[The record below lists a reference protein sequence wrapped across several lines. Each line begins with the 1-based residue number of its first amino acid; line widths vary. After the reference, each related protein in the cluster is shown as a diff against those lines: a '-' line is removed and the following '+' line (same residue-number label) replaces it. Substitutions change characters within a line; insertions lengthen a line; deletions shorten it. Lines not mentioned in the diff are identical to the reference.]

1 MMMEGFAAVFTDP
14 LLILMVALGTLVGVI
29 FGAIPGLTATMAVTI
44 FLPMTYAM
52 TDSRAIALLMA
63 LYIGGISGGLI
74 SSILLN
80 IPGTPA
86 SMVTAFDGAP
96 MARKGEAGKALG
108 MGIFYSF
115 LGTIFGLLA
124 LMLISPYLAG
134 IALKFSP
141 FEYCALAIF
150 SLSLVIG
157 LTGKDMLKGLGSA
170 LLGVMMATIGIS
182 KFDSVLRYDFGSVN
196 MQSGFTQLVVLIGLY
211 AIPEVVGVA
220 MQVHRPKAS
229 FTANASID
237 HIKGLGFGLKDFT
250 AQIKNFL
257 IAAGI
262 GTGIGILPGIGGG
275 TAGIMS
281 YTTIKNV
288 SKYPEKFGTG
298 IPDGVVASETAN
310 NAAIGG
316 AMIPLLT
323 LGIPGDGIT
332 AILLGSLIIHGVA
345 PGPTIFEKSGALMY
359 SIYAVIAL
367 SSLFMMIM
375 MYVGL
380 KGFVKVLSVPKNYLM
395 PIILAMCCVG
405 AFGSANRV
413 FDVWCLLGFGLV
425 AVLIKALDMPAM
437 PVAIGFILGPI
448 FEEYLRRAEGY
459 VYKPALVD
467 GVKTMVFKW
476 KELLNHPAA
485 LAILGV
491 TLVVIVV
498 SVRTN
503 SRAAKREAEA
513 AEAAKAE

>member
-1 MMMEGFAAVFTDP
+1 MIMEGFAAVFTDP
-14 LLILMVALGTLVGVI
+14 LLILMVAAGTLVGII

-44 FLPMTYAM
+44 CLPMTYAM
-52 TDSRAIALLMA
+52 SDSRAIALLMA

-96 MARKGEAGKALG
+96 MARKGQAGKALG
-108 MGIFYSF
+108 TGIFYSF
-115 LGTIFGLLA
+115 LGTVFGLLA
-124 LMLISPYLAG
+124 MVLISPYLASL
-134 IALKFSP
+134 ALKFSP

-170 LLGVMMATIGIS
+170 LLGVMLATIGIS

-220 MQVHRPKAS
+220 MKVHRPKET
-229 FTANASID
+229 FETNAKID
-237 HIKGLGFGLKDFT
+237 RIHGLGFSLKEFV
-250 AQIKNFL
+250 AQLKNFF
-257 IAAGI
+257 IAAI
-262 GTGIGILPGIGGG
+262 LGTGIGILPG
-275 TAGIMS
+275 
-281 YTTIKNV
+281 
-288 SKYPEKFGTG
+288 
-298 IPDGVVASETAN
+298 
-310 NAAIGG
+310 IGG

-323 LGIPGDGIT
+323 LGIPGDGVT

-345 PGPTIFEKSGALMY
+345 PGPTIFEKNGALMY
-359 SIYAVIAL
+359 AIYLIIAL
-367 SSLFMMIM
+367 SALFMMIF
-375 MYVGL
+375 MYGGL
-380 KGFVKVLSVPKNYLM
+380 KGFIKILSAPQNFLM

-405 AFGSANRV
+405 AFGSANRI
-413 FDVWCLLGFGLV
+413 FDVWCLLAFGLV
-425 AVLIKALDMPAM
+425 AVLIKALKMPAM

-459 VYKPALVD
+459 IYKPTRID

-476 KELLNHPAA
+476 EELLNHPIA
-485 LAILGV
+485 LVILAV
-491 TLVVIVV
+491 TVVVIIV
-498 SVRTN
+498 SIRTN
-503 SRAAKREAEA
+503 AKAVKREAAAQQEA
-513 AEAAKAE
+513 AQNE

>member
-1 MMMEGFAAVFTDP
+1 MIMEGFAAVFTDP
-14 LLILMVALGTLVGVI
+14 LLILMVAAGTLVGII

-44 FLPMTYAM
+44 CLPMTYAM
-52 TDSRAIALLMA
+52 SDSRAIALLMA

-96 MARKGEAGKALG
+96 MARKGQAGKALG
-108 MGIFYSF
+108 TGIFYSF
-115 LGTIFGLLA
+115 LGTVFGLLA
-124 LMLISPYLAG
+124 MVLISPYLASL
-134 IALKFSP
+134 ALKFSP

-170 LLGVMMATIGIS
+170 LLGVMLATIGIS

-220 MQVHRPKAS
+220 MKVHRPKET
-229 FTANASID
+229 FETNAKID
-237 HIKGLGFGLKDFT
+237 RIHGLGFSLKDFA
-250 AQIKNFL
+250 AQLKNFL
-257 IAAGI
+257 IAAVL
-262 GTGIGILPGIGGG
+262 GTGVQDGI
-275 TAGIMS
+275 
-281 YTTIKNV
+281 
-288 SKYPEKFGTG
+288 
-298 IPDGVVASETAN
+298 VASETAN

-323 LGIPGDGIT
+323 LGIPGDGVT

-345 PGPTIFEKSGALMY
+345 PGPTIFEKNGALMY
-359 SIYAVIAL
+359 AIYLIIAL
-367 SSLFMMIM
+367 SALFMMIF
-375 MYVGL
+375 MYGGL
-380 KGFVKVLSVPKNYLM
+380 KGFIKILSAPQNFLM

-405 AFGSANRV
+405 AFGSANRI
-413 FDVWCLLGFGLV
+413 FDVWCLLAFGLV
-425 AVLIKALDMPAM
+425 AVLIKALKMPAM

-459 VYKPALVD
+459 IYKPTRID

-476 KELLNHPAA
+476 EELLNHPIA
-485 LAILGV
+485 LVILAV
-491 TLVVIVV
+491 TVVVIIV
-498 SVRTN
+498 SIRTN
-503 SRAAKREAEA
+503 AKAAKREAAAQQEA
-513 AEAAKAE
+513 AQNE

>member
-1 MMMEGFAAVFTDP
+1 MIMEGFAAVFTDP
-14 LLILMVALGTLVGVI
+14 LLILMVAAGTLVGII

-44 FLPMTYAM
+44 CLPMTYAM
-52 TDSRAIALLMA
+52 SDSQAIALLMA

-96 MARKGEAGKALG
+96 MARKGQAGKALG
-108 MGIFYSF
+108 TGIFYSF
-115 LGTIFGLLA
+115 LGTVFGLLA
-124 LMLISPYLAG
+124 MVLISPYLASL
-134 IALKFSP
+134 ALKFSP

-170 LLGVMMATIGIS
+170 LLGVMLATIGIS

-220 MQVHRPKAS
+220 MKVHRPKET
-229 FTANASID
+229 FETNAKID
-237 HIKGLGFGLKDFT
+237 RIHGLGFSLKDFA
-250 AQIKNFL
+250 AQLKNFL
-257 IAAGI
+257 IAAVL
-262 GTGIGILPGIGGG
+262 GTGVQDGI
-275 TAGIMS
+275 
-281 YTTIKNV
+281 
-288 SKYPEKFGTG
+288 
-298 IPDGVVASETAN
+298 VASETAN

-323 LGIPGDGIT
+323 LGIPGDGVT

-345 PGPTIFEKSGALMY
+345 PGPTIFEKNGALMY
-359 SIYAVIAL
+359 AIYRIIAL
-367 SSLFMMIM
+367 SALFMMIF
-375 MYVGL
+375 MYGGL
-380 KGFVKVLSVPKNYLM
+380 KGFIKILSAPQNFLM

-405 AFGSANRV
+405 AFGSANRI
-413 FDVWCLLGFGLV
+413 FDVWCLLAFGLV
-425 AVLIKALDMPAM
+425 AVLIKALKMPAM

-459 VYKPALVD
+459 IYKPTRID
-467 GVKTMVFKW
+467 GVKTMLFKW
-476 KELLNHPAA
+476 EELLNHPIA
-485 LAILGV
+485 LVILAV
-491 TLVVIVV
+491 TVVVIIV
-498 SVRTN
+498 SIRTN
-503 SRAAKREAEA
+503 AKAAKREAAAQQEA
-513 AEAAKAE
+513 AQNE